1 MPLKVPDVDDYLDKN
16 RHVELKDTAFCY
28 FLNVSDYRRMGE
40 EEPYEFARTQV
51 KDMLLNVRQVEFMK
65 QVKDDL
71 YRRAVKRDKIKYY

>member
-1 MPLKVPDVDDYLDKN
+1 M
-16 RHVELKDTAFCY
+16 
-28 FLNVSDYRRMGE
+28 NVSDYRRMGE